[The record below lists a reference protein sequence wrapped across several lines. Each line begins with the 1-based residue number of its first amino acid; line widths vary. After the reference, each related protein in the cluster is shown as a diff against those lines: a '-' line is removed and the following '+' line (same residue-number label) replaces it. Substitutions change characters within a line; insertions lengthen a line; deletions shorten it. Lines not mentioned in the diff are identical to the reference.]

1 MYVRGNWIVGFPFED
16 DSQTMNTF
24 KVANEIGFDWNQ
36 FNVFRPIVGT
46 PEFDKLSQ
54 TRKNSII
61 DNQKDLQSYNTS
73 KKFRDKLASE
83 MKKNLLNDAEADKYS
98 KEIDKQ
104 MMASMMIEGSQ
115 NEEKR
120 VLSEYEEETA
130 ELAYLKNLEMN
141 F

>member
-1 MYVRGNWIVGFPFED
+1 MDSRLPFED

-61 DNQKDLQSYNTS
+61 DNQKTYNLTTHQ
-73 KKFRDKLASE
+73 KNSE
-83 MKKNLLNDAEADKYS
+83 ISLL
-98 KEIDKQ
+98 
-104 MMASMMIEGSQ
+104 
-115 NEEKR
+115 
-120 VLSEYEEETA
+120 
-130 ELAYLKNLEMN
+130 LK
-141 F
+141 